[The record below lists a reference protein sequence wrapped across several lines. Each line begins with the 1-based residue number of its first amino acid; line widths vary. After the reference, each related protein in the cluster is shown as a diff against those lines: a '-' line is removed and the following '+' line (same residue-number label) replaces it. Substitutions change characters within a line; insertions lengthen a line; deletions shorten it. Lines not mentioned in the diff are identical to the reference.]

1 MGVFAVLPSLG
12 FAARPSLGWAV
23 LLLAL
28 TGTGIS
34 YNFGVDR
41 WFVAAV
47 PDALLGQ
54 AMTVMQAGRMTV
66 MGSAMGLAGA
76 AAEYAPL
83 RVVMPAAGVVGRW
96 LRARGDRGGAADRRP
111 AGRSGRRR
119 TGRTRRAGR
128 QARFGDRN
136 LRHG

>member
-1 MGVFAVLPSLG
+1 M
-12 FAARPSLGWAV
+12 
-23 LLLAL
+23 LLLVL

-83 RVVMPAAGVVGRW
+83 RVVMPAAGVLGAVCVLAVIREVRRTAQGRPGGTV
-96 LRARGDRGGAADRRP
+96 RAAAGAVRDPSGSVRDPSGPARDPSGPVRDP
-111 AGRSGRRR
+111 AGPVPG
-119 TGRTRRAGR
+119 TET
-128 QARFGDRN
+128 
-136 LRHG
+136 